1 MELISIG
8 FPLSDLPLASKG
20 EQLSVAIGHF
30 DGVHKGHQN
39 VIKRAVDAAR
49 QQGLK
54 SAVMTFHPHPKS
66 VLGQGEQYVS
76 CLTPLESKLAQ
87 FAELGVDYAFVMKF
101 DHSFAG
107 ISPERFVSEVLAPL
121 GVRQSVVGFDFRFGS
136 RGAGDA
142 AMLGTLGLAV
152 GMTTE
157 VVEPLLLQGQKIS
170 STYVREALD
179 EGNMVLAEQLLG
191 RPYEVE
197 GVVVHGHAR
206 GRLIGFPTANVGLVE
221 SYITP
226 RLGVYAAQAVIGG
239 HVYPAVLNH
248 GMKPTFKDGE
258 TAPVL
263 EAHLMGFSGDLYDQ
277 TIRIRFI
284 SFIRPERKFESVDEL
299 VAQIGRDRD
308 EAARQLAE
316 LGLIEASSVSRNL

>member
-8 FPLSDLPLASKG
+8 FPLSDQSFASRG

-54 SAVMTFHPHPKS
+54 SAVMTFHPHPKA

-107 ISPERFVSEVLAPL
+107 ISPERFVSEVLEPL
-121 GVRQSVVGFDFRFGS
+121 SVRHTVVGFDFRFGS

-142 AMLGTLGLAV
+142 AMLGTLGLEA

-170 STYVREALD
+170 STFVREALD
-179 EGNMVLAEQLLG
+179 EGNMVLAEELLG

-197 GVVVHGHAR
+197 GIVVHGHAR

-221 SYITP
+221 PYITP

-258 TAPVL
+258 KAPVL
-263 EAHLMGFSGDLYDQ
+263 EAHLIAYSGDLYEQ
-277 TIRIRFI
+277 SIRIRFI

-308 EAARQLAE
+308 EATRLLAQLE
-316 LGLIEASSVSRNL
+316 SKEAPSVSRNL

>member
-8 FPLSDLPLASKG
+8 FPLSDSKLASKD
-20 EQLSVAIGHF
+20 EQLSIAIGHF

-54 SAVMTFHPHPKS
+54 SAVMTFHPHPKA
-66 VLGQGEQYVS
+66 VLGQGEQYFS

-87 FAELGVDYAFVMKF
+87 FEALGVDYVFVMKF
-101 DHSFAG
+101 DHSFAS
-107 ISPERFVSEVLAPL
+107 ISPERFVSEVLVPL
-121 GVRQSVVGFDFRFGS
+121 GVRHTVVGFDFRYGS

-142 AMLGTLGLAV
+142 QMLGTLGSEQGL
-152 GMTTE
+152 TTE

-179 EGNMVLAEQLLG
+179 QGNMALVEDLLG
-191 RPYEVE
+191 RSYEVE

-206 GRLIGFPTANVGLVE
+206 GRLIGFPTANVGLTQP
-221 SYITP
+221 YITP
-226 RLGVYAAQAVIGG
+226 RLGVYAAQVVIGG
-239 HVYPAVLNH
+239 QVYPAVLNH

-258 TAPVL
+258 KAPVL
-263 EAHLMGFSGDLYDQ
+263 EAHLIGFSGDLYDQ
-277 TIRIRFI
+277 SIRIRFI
-284 SFIRPERKFESVDEL
+284 SFIRPEHKFASVDEL
-299 VAQIGRDRD
+299 IAQIGRDRD
-308 EAARQLAE
+308 EAAAQLEE
-316 LGLIEASSVSRNL
+316 LQSKEASPVSRNL